1 MLDDMGT
8 GPKVA
13 IIAPVVVVV
22 PVLAVPLVFVL
33 AAVIATF
40 VLGAE

>member
-13 IIAPVVVVV
+13 IIALAVVVVL
-22 PVLAVPLVFVL
+22 VLAIPLVIVL

>member
-1 MLDDMGT
+1 MLDDMDR
-8 GPKVA
+8 GPKIA
-13 IIAPVVVVV
+13 IIALVAVVVL
-22 PVLAVPLVFVL
+22 VLAVPLVFVL

>member
-13 IIAPVVVVV
+13 IIALVVVVV
-22 PVLAVPLVFVL
+22 LVLAVPLVFVL

-40 VLGAE
+40 VFGAE